1 MSVLFLSHYLLYD
14 NYPKLQNRVKKIQ
27 FRIFWNKGIDL
38 QNLRKKEEVLAS
50 SFRLSLWK

>member
-1 MSVLFLSHYLLYD
+1 MIIIQ
-14 NYPKLQNRVKKIQ
+14 NYKIALKKIQ